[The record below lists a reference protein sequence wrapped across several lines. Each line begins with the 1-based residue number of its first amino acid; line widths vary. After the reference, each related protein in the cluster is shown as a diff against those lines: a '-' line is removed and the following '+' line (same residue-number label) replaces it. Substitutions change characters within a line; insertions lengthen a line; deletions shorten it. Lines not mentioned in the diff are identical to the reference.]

1 MEETEMDNI
10 CTNEGKSC
18 TPNSAISC
26 TVTNCAHH
34 CKDVNYCGL
43 NAIEVGTHEAN
54 PTEDQCTDCRSYRKY
69 H

>member
-1 MEETEMDNI
+1 MSNI
-10 CTNEGKSC
+10 CTNDGKTC

-26 TVTNCAHH
+26 TVNNCAHH

-43 NAIEVGTHEAN
+43 NSIEVGTHESN
-54 PTEDQCTDCRSYRKY
+54 PTEPKCTDCMSFRKC

>member
-1 MEETEMDNI
+1 
-10 CTNEGKSC
+10 
-18 TPNSAISC
+18 PNSAISC